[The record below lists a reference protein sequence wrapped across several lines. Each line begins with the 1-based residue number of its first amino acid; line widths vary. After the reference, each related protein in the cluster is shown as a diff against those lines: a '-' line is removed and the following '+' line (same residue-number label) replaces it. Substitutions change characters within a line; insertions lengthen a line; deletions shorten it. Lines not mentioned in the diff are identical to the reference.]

1 MKKFNLQKLGPGL
14 LFAGAAIGVS
24 HLVQSTR
31 AGADFGWGLLWA
43 LLLSNLFKYPFF
55 QFGTRF
61 ALATHK
67 NLLEGYFQLGKHYLW
82 LYFFLNIA
90 TMFTIQTAVTIVTA
104 GLASSIFGITPDLV
118 VWSAIITAICLSLL
132 LFGKYAFL
140 DKAIKAIIVLLTLC
154 TIISVVWAGQKNT
167 TPLLL
172 SQVIPQ
178 GKALLFLIAFM
189 GWMPAP
195 LDISIWQSLWALE
208 KKKTENLSYK
218 EALFDFNVGYVVTV
232 ILGICFVGLGAFVM
246 YGSGTT
252 FSSSGGV
259 FANQLVALYTKT
271 LGDELYIFIAVAAF
285 TTMFSTTLTTLDA
298 SPRAMEKTI
307 ALLAPKVQLLNYRF
321 WIIILASGTLFIFA
335 FLASEMG
342 RLVAVATTLSF
353 VTAPLYAFLNFRL
366 VTGDQMPEE
375 ARPKKGLLA
384 LSILGLLFLSS
395 FAIGFLFTL

>member
-1 MKKFNLQKLGPGL
+1 M
-14 LFAGAAIGVS
+14 
-24 HLVQSTR
+24 
-31 AGADFGWGLLWA
+31 
-43 LLLSNLFKYPFF
+43 
-55 QFGTRF
+55 
-61 ALATHK
+61 
-67 NLLEGYFQLGKHYLW
+67 
-82 LYFFLNIA
+82 
-90 TMFTIQTAVTIVTA
+90 
-104 GLASSIFGITPDLV
+104 
-118 VWSAIITAICLSLL
+118 
-132 LFGKYAFL
+132 
-140 DKAIKAIIVLLTLC
+140 
-154 TIISVVWAGQKNT
+154 
-167 TPLLL
+167 
-172 SQVIPQ
+172 
-178 GKALLFLIAFM
+178 
-189 GWMPAP
+189 
-195 LDISIWQSLWALE
+195 
-208 KKKTENLSYK
+208 
-218 EALFDFNVGYVVTV
+218 VTV